1 MRMRSM
7 MMMGWLATV
16 TAAMLFIVPPGDAA
30 AHEDFTLDDFELQS
44 TEDLLDICTLEEAH
58 ESYWEAVSFCF
69 GFFQGGVHYH
79 RALANGPNFDPI
91 SCPTD
96 EVTLRQL
103 VSVFVTYARANPIYS
118 DEPPMDTVFRAVTDQ
133 WPCE

>member
-7 MMMGWLATV
+7 VMTACLAMV
-16 TAAMLFIVPPGDAA
+16 MAMAPPAGADS
-30 AHEDFTLDDFELQS
+30 HQDFTMDDFKLQS
-44 TEDLLDICTLEEAH
+44 TKDLVDICTVDDAH
-58 ESYWEAVSFCF
+58 ENYWEAVSFCF

-79 RALANGPNFDPI
+79 RALAAGPNFDPI
-91 SCPTD
+91 ACPAD
-96 EVTLRQL
+96 DATLKQL

-118 DEPPMDTVFRAVTDQ
+118 DEPPMDTVFRAVAEQ